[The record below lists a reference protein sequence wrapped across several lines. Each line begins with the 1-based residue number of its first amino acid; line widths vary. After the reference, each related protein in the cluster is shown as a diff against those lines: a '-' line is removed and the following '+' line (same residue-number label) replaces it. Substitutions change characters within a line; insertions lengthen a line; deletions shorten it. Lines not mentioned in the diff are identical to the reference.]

1 MVESHEA
8 MRTVAYAF
16 GGAGVLAGLS
26 AWAGGKAAIAASY
39 SDSGGDST
47 EKSQAKTSEI
57 SMAVAC
63 GAFGVGAILYFIIM
77 MAAADNRGGR
87 VRRAIS
93 SIYGQPLV
101 KL

>member
-1 MVESHEA
+1 MVESKEA
-8 MRTVAYAF
+8 MRTIAYAF
-16 GGAGVLAGLS
+16 GGAGVLSGLS
-26 AWAGGKAAIAASY
+26 AMAGGRAAIAASY

-47 EKSQAKTSEI
+47 GNSQAKTSEI

-87 VRRAIS
+87 VTRRIS
-93 SIYGQPLV
+93 SIFGYDPV
-101 KL
+101 